1 MQMVPIVAALANDDP
16 TSTDIAEH
24 SRNDSG
30 VNHRGRMGHDEG
42 DGPAGPPQRGQY
54 ADEHEGHHHGPR
66 GPYAAG
72 RTARHRAQRAPANQ
86 PIPHE
91 QQHTNEQRGNNR
103 PAEGDA
109 GKQHRTEQQHRAR
122 FQHAI
127 LSSSGYSL
135 ISDSIS

>member
-1 MQMVPIVAALANDDP
+1 MKAMVPLARHSEV
-16 TSTDIAEH
+16 ST
-24 SRNDSG
+24 
-30 VNHRGRMGHDEG
+30 
-42 DGPAGPPQRGQY
+42 P
-54 ADEHEGHHHGPR
+54 DEHEGHHHGPR

-91 QQHTNEQRGNNR
+91 QQRTNEQRGNNR

-127 LSSSGYSL
+127 FSLFWLQPHLRFHLMTRSRKHQRYSHEP
-135 ISDSIS
+135 